1 MAKRRLTDQ
10 QKRRIAA
17 NKQNLTDPVK
27 NTNDNNIFD
36 GLVVCHHGRK
46 LVVETEDQQRFSC
59 KFRQNLGDIACGDN
73 VVIQLEKKSIDE
85 QQTYSKRAIVV
96 AVNDRSNL
104 LEKTGFGDKA
114 KVVAAN
120 ISQVVVVCSVKPEPN
135 PYLIDRY
142 LVATENLGAD
152 ALIIANKSDLIND
165 SNKATINNLK
175 EIYEKIGYRLILTS
189 VKNNTGMKSL
199 KAELVNTT
207 SILVGLSGVGKS
219 ALIKQLVPESE
230 IRIGEI
236 SEATGE
242 GKHTTTVSSLYH
254 LQDGG
259 SLIDSPGVR
268 DFTPWNRDKEDIVN
282 GFVELRNYQGYCKFS
297 NCSHTSEPGCAI
309 TEALKNGELSQQ
321 RVNSFKK
328 MIEDLQS

>member
-10 QKRRIAA
+10 QKRRIAS
-17 NKQNLTDPVK
+17 NKKNLTEATK
-27 NTNDNNIFD
+27 KSHDNNIFD

-46 LVVETEDQQRFSC
+46 LIVETEDQKQFSC
-59 KFRQNLGDIACGDN
+59 KLRQNLGDIACGDN
-73 VVIQLEKKSIDE
+73 VVIQLDKKADND
-85 QQTYSKRAIVV
+85 QRAIVV
-96 AVNDRSNL
+96 AINDRSNL

-120 ISQVVVVCSVKPEPN
+120 IGQVVIVCSVEPEPN

-165 SNKATINNLK
+165 KNKEIINDLK
-175 EIYEKIGYRLILTS
+175 EVYEKIGYKMILTS
-189 VKNNTGMKSL
+189 VKNNTGIESL
-199 KAELVNTT
+199 KSELVNTT

-219 ALIKQLVPESE
+219 ALVKTLVPESE

-236 SEATGE
+236 STATGE

-254 LQDGG
+254 LPDGG

-282 GFVELRNYQGYCKFS
+282 GFVELRSYQGYCKFS
-297 NCSHTSEPGCAI
+297 NCAHTTEPGCAI
-309 TEALKNGELSQQ
+309 MEALEKGELSQQ
-321 RVNSFKK
+321 RVNSFRK
-328 MIEDLQS
+328 MIADLED